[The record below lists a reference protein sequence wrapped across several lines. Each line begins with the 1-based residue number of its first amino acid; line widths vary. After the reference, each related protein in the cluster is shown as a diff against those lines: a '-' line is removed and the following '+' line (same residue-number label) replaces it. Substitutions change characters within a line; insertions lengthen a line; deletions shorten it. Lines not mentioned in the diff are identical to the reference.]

1 MILLLVVSVK
11 HLFIFLGSIRLCI
24 FLFKTQQMMFS
35 FSSFWF
41 QMKWFHT
48 SGLLS
53 SYIHSSFWIMIF
65 IYILV
70 KASFNSLIWWDN
82 MQMLWQTW
90 FFFMFNLQ
98 IAPVSNKDIKIYIAD
113 CSCLIRSPQLWL
125 YLETD
130 AVAFSQCCWGMLH
143 LKVSSRV

>member
-1 MILLLVVSVK
+1 
-11 HLFIFLGSIRLCI
+11 
-24 FLFKTQQMMFS
+24 
-35 FSSFWF
+35 
-41 QMKWFHT
+41 
-48 SGLLS
+48 
-53 SYIHSSFWIMIF
+53 MIF

-90 FFFMFNLQ
+90 FFMFNLQ

-125 YLETD
+125 CLETD
-130 AVAFSQCCWGMLH
+130 AVAFKSVLLGNVTFES
-143 LKVSSRV
+143 K